1 MAIEKALYTA
11 QATSTGG
18 RTGTTKSSDGRIE
31 LQLSTPKTL
40 GGDDGPGTN
49 PEQLFA
55 SGYSAC
61 FIGAMKAVAAR
72 QKISLPANVS
82 IKSDVSIGPMAGTLW
97 VSVQEWTGP
106 NGATGWVEKMN
117 RMEIPLQI
125 LESSSN
131 KLVTKIA
138 DPKLPFGGTWT
149 YEVQPDG
156 TGSAVTITEDGEV
169 YNPIFRFVSKF
180 IMGHAST
187 INGYLRALGKKFG
200 QDVMLQ

>member
-1 MAIEKALYTA
+1 MQWLLIIVGAIVALIILVVVIGLLLPKAHRV
-11 QATSTGG
+11 S
-18 RTGTTKSSDGRIE
+18 RTIRLQQNPQMVFETIRDWKSY
-31 LQLSTPKTL
+31 P
-40 GGDDGPGTN
+40 
-49 PEQLFA
+49 A
-55 SGYSAC
+55 W
-61 FIGAMKAVAAR
+61 R
-72 QKISLPANVS
+72 Q
-82 IKSDVSIGPMAGTLW
+82 G

-180 IMGHAST
+180 IMGHKST
-187 INGYLRALGKKFG
+187 LNGYLRALGKKFG